1 MMVVNNPLKIS
12 MKQIQ
17 TWLVRNLLHGMLHES
32 NSNIP
37 NPSSA
42 STPSVTQL
50 LDPSHIQTNL
60 SSEQMLILELFASTS
75 LPGCL
80 AFRPCSDTIFAHILS
95 GKDNSKISP
104 ESSQG
109 AMILSDYRWH
119 EHSWHLPFGAPTC
132 TEPLLRS
139 ANSEGVVPDV
149 LTCWTQ
155 SHGALDWFIDW
166 GDF

>member
-1 MMVVNNPLKIS
+1 MPPTIETQDLSKASLGVNNPFKIS

-109 AMILSDYRWH
+109 AMISSDYRWH
-119 EHSWHLPFGAPTC
+119 EHS
-132 TEPLLRS
+132 
-139 ANSEGVVPDV
+139 
-149 LTCWTQ
+149 
-155 SHGALDWFIDW
+155 
-166 GDF
+166 